1 VPDENAV
8 LVFSYVG
15 YAQQEV
21 PVGNRTSINITL
33 SPSTSD
39 LDNVVVVGYGT
50 SRRREVT
57 GSIATVRGSE
67 LAKQPVLTPT
77 QAVQGRVA
85 GVQVIS
91 SGDPNALPTIRVR
104 GTGTLFAGANPL
116 YVVDGIITDDI
127 RNINNADIVSM
138 DILKDASATAIYG
151 MRAANGV
158 VLITTK
164 KGRSGKLSVGYDV
177 SMGIKEATK
186 LVDMAGPEQYAN
198 YLNESNIYYG
208 PGDSLVTRQQL
219 ANGGHTDWYDEILK
233 RGFFQNH
240 NISLSGG
247 TEAITYFL
255 SAGLLTDEG
264 IIKTNN
270 FKRFTLRSNN
280 EYRISSALRLSTLLS
295 YSRSDIRNVNLGA
308 FNVAYRAAPY
318 VPAKVGDK
326 YGNTSLA
333 NNVGNPLLNL
343 EKTNEGGSG
352 DRLQGNVALDLKP
365 ISWLSLR
372 SSFGADRQVFN
383 SRSYQYRF
391 TNTGSDNVFTQ
402 AGGNQLR
409 DNSVL
414 DVNNAEGTRWVW
426 DNTATITKNA
436 GDHNFTLLLGT
447 TAENIQF
454 RGISGR
460 RLNVPE
466 DQNQWFL
473 NAGASSTASNSSFGD
488 KNTRN
493 SYLGRLNYNFDNRI
507 YVTAT
512 MRADGSSRLPEQ
524 NRWGYFPSVGLG
536 WELTREGF
544 MNSQNLFKTLKLRAS
559 WGRVGNDQIG
569 SSLFR
574 PLARQNLPYV
584 FNGVEYLGIAFEQVS
599 DPNLRWEIS
608 QETNLGLDFSVIQ
621 GRLSGTLDF
630 YSKKTTDALVSVNI
644 PGVLGDPD
652 NTYVTNAGTIS
663 NKGVELSLDWNQAIN
678 RDWSYNLNVN
688 GAYNQNQLDR
698 LNGGQALFDGGVA
711 GGFTTKS
718 DNGQPIGSFFL
729 LQMDGVFQNADE
741 IAKSAQK
748 NARPGD
754 IRYRDVNND
763 GNINDED
770 RVFFGSYQPKFTYG
784 INGGVN
790 FKNFDLSFGTYGT
803 AGGKIYNGK
812 KAARGDFRDNIEAD
826 VARNRWTPNNPSNT
840 VPRANLQQERA
851 SSYFLESGS
860 FFRINNLTVGYTF
873 ASNALSA
880 VKMRSLRIYGSV
892 QNLATFTN
900 YSGFTPEINNGS
912 VLGGGIESNIYPT
925 TRTFVLGLNV
935 GF

>member
-1 VPDENAV
+1 
-8 LVFSYVG
+8 
-15 YAQQEV
+15 
-21 PVGNRTSINITL
+21 
-33 SPSTSD
+33 
-39 LDNVVVVGYGT
+39 
-50 SRRREVT
+50 
-57 GSIATVRGSE
+57 
-67 LAKQPVLTPT
+67 
-77 QAVQGRVA
+77 
-85 GVQVIS
+85 
-91 SGDPNALPTIRVR
+91 
-104 GTGTLFAGANPL
+104 
-116 YVVDGIITDDI
+116 
-127 RNINNADIVSM
+127 
-138 DILKDASATAIYG
+138 
-151 MRAANGV
+151 
-158 VLITTK
+158 
-164 KGRSGKLSVGYDV
+164 
-177 SMGIKEATK
+177 
-186 LVDMAGPEQYAN
+186 
-198 YLNESNIYYG
+198 
-208 PGDSLVTRQQL
+208 
-219 ANGGHTDWYDEILK
+219 
-233 RGFFQNH
+233 
-240 NISLSGG
+240 
-247 TEAITYFL
+247 
-255 SAGLLTDEG
+255 
-264 IIKTNN
+264 
-270 FKRFTLRSNN
+270 
-280 EYRISSALRLSTLLS
+280 
-295 YSRSDIRNVNLGA
+295 
-308 FNVAYRAAPY
+308 
-318 VPAKVGDK
+318 
-326 YGNTSLA
+326 
-333 NNVGNPLLNL
+333 VGNPLLNL

-621 GRLSGTLDF
+621 GKLSGTLDF